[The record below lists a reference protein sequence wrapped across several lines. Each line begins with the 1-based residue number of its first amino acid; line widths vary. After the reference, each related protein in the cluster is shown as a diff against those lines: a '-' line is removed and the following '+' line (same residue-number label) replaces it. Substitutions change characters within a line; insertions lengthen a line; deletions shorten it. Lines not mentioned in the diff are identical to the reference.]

1 MNTNTNNNNQN
12 PNSSPITNDNF
23 DFYLSQTNKIKP
35 KSLKKIDIIHL
46 IRSNRVAELNEL
58 LKDISQEDFEENDY
72 FDFNKDELKLIKS
85 YQILMQYMIYSVNQL
100 TRKNQIL
107 NDLANK
113 QVSYNEEAEK
123 YLEKQQKK
131 IKEQEEVLGDLTN
144 NCINMEYL
152 IKQLHLE
159 DQVNG
164 LGMNNINKESN
175 LMNEEEC
182 DKLRNNME
190 NPVPKNLE
198 GHE

>member
-1 MNTNTNNNNQN
+1 
-12 PNSSPITNDNF
+12 
-23 DFYLSQTNKIKP
+23 
-35 KSLKKIDIIHL
+35 
-46 IRSNRVAELNEL
+46 
-58 LKDISQEDFEENDY
+58 
-72 FDFNKDELKLIKS
+72 
-85 YQILMQYMIYSVNQL
+85 MQYMIYSVNQL

-131 IKEQEEVLGDLTN
+131 IKEQEEVLGELTN

-182 DKLRNNME
+182 DRLRNNME
-190 NPVPKNLE
+190 NPKPKNLE
-198 GHE
+198 GQE

>member
-1 MNTNTNNNNQN
+1 MNTNTNANNQN
-12 PNSSPITNDNF
+12 PNPSPITNDNF

-131 IKEQEEVLGDLTN
+131 IKEQEEVLGELTN

-175 LMNEEEC
+175 LMNE
-182 DKLRNNME
+182 
-190 NPVPKNLE
+190 
-198 GHE
+198 

>member
-1 MNTNTNNNNQN
+1 MNTNTNANNQN
-12 PNSSPITNDNF
+12 PNPSPITNDNF

-131 IKEQEEVLGDLTN
+131 
-144 NCINMEYL
+144 
-152 IKQLHLE
+152 
-159 DQVNG
+159 
-164 LGMNNINKESN
+164 NKRTRRSF
-175 LMNEEEC
+175 
-182 DKLRNNME
+182 R
-190 NPVPKNLE
+190 
-198 GHE
+198 